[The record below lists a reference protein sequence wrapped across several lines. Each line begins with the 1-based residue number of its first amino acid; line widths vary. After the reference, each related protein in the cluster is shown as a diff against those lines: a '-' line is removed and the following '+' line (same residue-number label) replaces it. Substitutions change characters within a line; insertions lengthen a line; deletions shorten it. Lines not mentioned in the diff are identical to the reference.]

1 VHRATASGA
10 GVVERW
16 RPKPVSA
23 CTSTPEIAMSR
34 NVPPSACR
42 RSLLQASL
50 AIAGAL
56 SAAPFIRT
64 ARAQSIH
71 TLPGLPY
78 AEDALDPVISARTLQ
93 FHHGKHHRAYV
104 DNLNRLVAGT
114 TLAEHSLEHIVRA
127 TAGSADQMAV
137 FNNAAQV
144 WNHNFQW
151 RSLRPGAGGRPGAV
165 MSRAID
171 ASFGSFDEFRKQFV
185 QVAVSQFGS
194 GWGWLVRDGDRLRV
208 MKTANAETPVTQ
220 GLVPLLTIDVW
231 EHAYYLDYQ
240 NRRADYVNAVIDRL
254 LDWGFAEA
262 NHEVT

>member
-1 VHRATASGA
+1 M
-10 GVVERW
+10 ERPD
-16 RPKPVSA
+16 PKKVSA
-23 CTSTPEIAMSR
+23 CTPTSEIAMSR
-34 NVPPSACR
+34 QSVPLLRR

-50 AIAGAL
+50 AVAGSLA
-56 SAAPFIRT
+56 SAPFVRT
-64 ARAQSIH
+64 ARAQAIH

-93 FHHGKHHRAYV
+93 FHHGRHHRAYV
-104 DNLNRLVAGT
+104 DNLNRLVTGT
-114 TLAEHSLEHIVRA
+114 AFAEQSLEQIVRA
-127 TAGSADQMAV
+127 TAGSAEQAAL

-151 RSLRPGAGGRPGAV
+151 RSLRPGGGGQPGAV
-165 MSRAID
+165 LSRAIE
-171 ASFGSFDEFRKQFV
+171 ASFGSFEAFRKQFA
-185 QVAVSQFGS
+185 QTAVSQFGS
-194 GWGWLVRDGDRLRV
+194 GWGWLVRDGDQLRV
-208 MKTANAETPVTQ
+208 MKTANAETPLTQ

-262 NHEVT
+262 NYQSA

>member
-1 VHRATASGA
+1 MSCNS
-10 GVVERW
+10 
-16 RPKPVSA
+16 VS
-23 CTSTPEIAMSR
+23 SVR
-34 NVPPSACR
+34 R

-50 AIAGAL
+50 AIASGL
-56 SAAPFIRT
+56 STQAFIRT
-64 ARAQSIH
+64 AGAQSIH
-71 TLPGLPY
+71 VLPGLPY

-93 FHHGKHHRAYV
+93 FHHGRHHRAYV

-114 TLAEHSLEHIVRA
+114 AFSEQSLEQIVRA
-127 TAGSADQMAV
+127 TAGSADQAAV

-151 RSLRPGAGGRPGAV
+151 RSLRPGGGGRPGAV
-165 MSRAID
+165 LSRAIES
-171 ASFGSFDEFRKQFV
+171 SFGSFDEFRKQFA

-208 MKTANAETPVTQ
+208 VKTANAETPLTQ

-262 NHEVT
+262 NHEAT

>member
-1 VHRATASGA
+1 MSCNS
-10 GVVERW
+10 
-16 RPKPVSA
+16 VS
-23 CTSTPEIAMSR
+23 SVR
-34 NVPPSACR
+34 R

-50 AIAGAL
+50 AIASGL
-56 SAAPFIRT
+56 STQAFIRT
-64 ARAQSIH
+64 AGAQSIH
-71 TLPGLPY
+71 VLPGLPY

-93 FHHGKHHRAYV
+93 FHHGRHHRAYV

-114 TLAEHSLEHIVRA
+114 AFSEQSLEQIVRA
-127 TAGSADQMAV
+127 TAGSADQAAV

-151 RSLRPGAGGRPGAV
+151 RSLRPGGGGQPGAV
-165 MSRAID
+165 LSRAIES
-171 ASFGSFDEFRKQFV
+171 SFGSFDEFRKQFA

-208 MKTANAETPVTQ
+208 VKTANAETPLTQ

-262 NHEVT
+262 NHEAT

>member
-1 VHRATASGA
+1 MS
-10 GVVERW
+10 
-16 RPKPVSA
+16 
-23 CTSTPEIAMSR
+23 PEIAMSR
-34 NVPPSACR
+34 NTLSSAR
-42 RSLLQASL
+42 RRGLLQASI
-50 AIAGAL
+50 AIAGTL
-56 SAAPFIRT
+56 SSVPFIRA

-71 TLPGLPY
+71 TLPDLPY
-78 AEDALDPVISARTLQ
+78 AQDALDPVISARTLQ

-114 TLAEHSLEHIVRA
+114 GLAEQSLEQIVRA
-127 TAGSADQMAV
+127 TAGSADRAAI

-151 RSLRPGAGGRPGAV
+151 RSLRPGGGGRPGAV
-165 MSRAID
+165 LSRAID
-171 ASFGSFDEFRKQFV
+171 VSFGSFDEFRKQFA

-208 MKTANAETPVTQ
+208 MKTANAETPITQ

-262 NHEVT
+262 NHEAA